1 MYKPDTARARDFWT
15 NLQEAWM
22 KLYGAPYPTAAA
34 IIGHSPAGGCLF
46 AMSCEYRV
54 MLPKYTIGLNE
65 TQLGIVAPSW
75 FMATMRNTI
84 SAREA
89 EMALTL
95 GKLFT
100 TDEALR
106 IGMIDEIAADRAE
119 AIAKCEAFLS
129 RYQKIPSSARNLT
142 KHYLR
147 HKDVQ
152 DLLDKQK
159 ADTDIFID
167 FITGKQIQKS
177 LGMFIAVLKVRKLVK
192 SLTKPFSSIMKMFGG
207 KSKIKKS

>member
-1 MYKPDTARARDFWT
+1 
-15 NLQEAWM
+15 
-22 KLYGAPYPTAAA
+22 
-34 IIGHSPAGGCLF
+34 
-46 AMSCEYRV
+46 